1 MKITEFKKD
10 SVIFLLINLQHTK
23 IMKKEDHNAVP
34 DSLLT
39 KEFLSQFKT
48 EDDVSKFLSKLHS
61 QVLEKML
68 EGEMDVHL
76 GYEKNSPEGNNS
88 GNSRNGKYSKKIQT
102 QYGESVISVPRDRNG
117 EFEPIVVPKHESRGL
132 SIERLVIS
140 LYAKGMSVS
149 DIEEEMREIY
159 EIELST
165 SAISIIT
172 NKVSQAAFEWQNR
185 PLDPV
190 YLIVWMDGIVFKV
203 RDNGKIINKTVYLCV
218 GLKRN
223 GLKEVLGMWVGKN
236 ESSSFWM
243 GVLTD
248 IKARGVQDILIT
260 CTDNLNGFTETIRSV
275 FPNSATQICV
285 VHQIRN
291 SCKYVVYKDKKEFT
305 ADMKNIYNAPNKDVA
320 ATELDNLERKWGG
333 KYPYAIQSWRK
344 NWDDLTVFFQFPLE
358 IRNIIYTTNLIEN
371 LNGKLRKYTKSKP
384 SFPSDDAVKKTVFLS
399 LMEIEKK
406 WTQPIHNWGLIM
418 NQFILIFADRLQ
430 I

>member
-1 MKITEFKKD
+1 MSLY
-10 SVIFLLINLQHTK
+10 SVDNI
-23 IMKKEDHNAVP
+23 KE
-34 DSLLT
+34 
-39 KEFLSQFKT
+39 K
-48 EDDVSKFLSKLHS
+48 
-61 QVLEKML
+61 
-68 EGEMDVHL
+68 
-76 GYEKNSPEGNNS
+76 
-88 GNSRNGKYSKKIQT
+88 
-102 QYGESVISVPRDRNG
+102 
-117 EFEPIVVPKHESRGL
+117 
-132 SIERLVIS
+132 LVIS

-172 NKVSQAAFEWQNR
+172 NKVNQAAQEWQNR

-218 GLKRN
+218 GLKQN
-223 GLKEVLGMWVGKN
+223 GLKEVLGMWVGKS

-248 IKARGVQDILIT
+248 LKARGVQDILIT
-260 CTDNLNGFTETIRSV
+260 CTDNLNGFTDTIRAV
-275 FPNSATQICV
+275 FPQSSTQICV

-305 ADMKNIYNAPNKDVA
+305 ADMKNIYNAPNKEA
-320 ATELDNLERKWGG
+320 AAVELDNLEKKWGG
-333 KYPYAIQSWRK
+333 KYPYAILSWR
-344 NWDDLTVFFQFPLE
+344 NNCDDLTVFFQFPLE
-358 IRNIIYTTNLIEN
+358 IRKIIYTTNLIEN
-371 LNGKLRKYTKSKP
+371 LNGKIRKYTKSKL
-384 SFPSDDAVKKTVFLS
+384 SFPSDDAVKKMVYLA

-406 WTQPIHNWGLIM
+406 WTMPITNWGLIM
-418 NQFILIFADRLQ
+418 NQFMLIFENGIQ